1 MILLVKIMK
10 HKNLFINI
18 LKLLLSF
25 FIYFESGNIRKVIVL
40 IFHIKKVTPAISIIL
55 SCVSNVIL
63 LVLLFFIYKKELIKE
78 FKIFKNKLSDN
89 IDIGFTYWMIG
100 LVGMMISNILIMT
113 IFKSGG
119 ANNEQAVQNMINIA
133 PLLMIIDAGII
144 APIIEEILFRKTFKN
159 VIKSKLTFILIAGIF
174 FGYLHVAS
182 ATTLSQF
189 IYIIPY
195 SSLGIS
201 LAMMYAKTDTVFTSI
216 CMHAL
221 HNTILTL
228 FSILI

>member
-10 HKNLFINI
+10 QKNLFINI
-18 LKLLLSF
+18 IKLLLSF
-25 FIYFESGNIRKVIVL
+25 FIYFESGDIRKVIAL
-40 IFHIKKVTPAISIIL
+40 ILHIKKVTPAISIIL

-63 LVLLFFIYKKELIKE
+63 LVLLFLIYKKELIKE

-89 IDIGFTYWMIG
+89 IDIGFKYWMIG
-100 LVGMMISNILIMT
+100 LVGMMISNLLIII
-113 IFKSGG
+113 IFKSSG

-174 FGYLHVAS
+174 FAYLHVAS

-201 LAMMYAKTDTVFTSI
+201 FALMYTKTDTVFTSI

>member
-1 MILLVKIMK
+1 
-10 HKNLFINI
+10 
-18 LKLLLSF
+18 
-25 FIYFESGNIRKVIVL
+25 
-40 IFHIKKVTPAISIIL
+40 
-55 SCVSNVIL
+55 
-63 LVLLFFIYKKELIKE
+63 
-78 FKIFKNKLSDN
+78 
-89 IDIGFTYWMIG
+89 MIG

>member
-182 ATTLSQF
+182 ATTLAQF